1 VYISIAHGADRS
13 GAARGPRQHGRAGA
27 ATLAALSVIA
37 TGSVVLA
44 TPSVAQAAPVEAV
57 LSRQSIVA
65 RSAIVGPVLA
75 PTSAPARG
83 TSLTLA
89 VDKTSILDGQSIV
102 FNGALT
108 LRKKGTPLTNQ
119 ALRLEANTGGEWKTV
134 ASALAAA
141 DGTVAFTVKPTT
153 STKYRLTYAGVQTL
167 RAAVSPEQVITVKKP
182 PPPPPPPRTS
192 AAPSRPSLTGASAGS
207 AIGAN
212 GNPGSATGQ
221 AIVAAAA
228 AQSGKPYSYGSA
240 GPNAFDCS
248 GLVKYVFA
256 QFGISLPHNAHAQ
269 MGYGRPVSA
278 AEAAPGDLIFF
289 LDGGYA
295 YHVGIYAGGNM
306 MYDAPNSSS
315 TVGKHTIWSS
325 NVVFRRLV

>member
-1 VYISIAHGADRS
+1 MYISIAHGADRS
-13 GAARGPRQHGRAGA
+13 GAARGLRPNGRTSA
-27 ATLAALSVIA
+27 ATLAALSVLA
-37 TGSVVLA
+37 TGGVVLA
-44 TPSVAQAAPVEAV
+44 TPGVAHAAPAEAV
-57 LSRQSIVA
+57 QDGQSIVV
-65 RSAIVGPVLA
+65 RPAIVGPVVP
-75 PTSAPARG
+75 PTDAPARG
-83 TSLTLA
+83 TRVTLT
-89 VDKTSILDGQSIV
+89 VDKATILDGQSIV
-102 FNGALT
+102 FNGTLT

-141 DGTVAFTVKPTT
+141 DGTVTFTVKPTT
-153 STKYRLTYAGVQTL
+153 STKYRLAYAGVQTL
-167 RAAVSPEQVITVKKP
+167 RASVSVEQVITVKKP
-182 PPPPPPPRTS
+182 LPPPPPPTRS
-192 AAPSRPSLTGASAGS
+192 VAAPSRSSSSAGL

-269 MGYGRPVSA
+269 MSYGRPVSA
-278 AEAAPGDLIFF
+278 AEAAPGDLVFF

-295 YHVGIYAGGNM
+295 YHVGIYAGGNT
-306 MYDAPNSSS
+306 MYDAPNSGS
-315 TVGKHTIWSS
+315 TVGKHTIWTS

>member
-1 VYISIAHGADRS
+1 VYISIAHGSDRS
-13 GAARGPRQHGRAGA
+13 GAARGFRPHGRTGA

-44 TPSVAQAAPVEAV
+44 TPGVAHAASAEPVQ
-57 LSRQSIVA
+57 LGQSIVV
-65 RSAIVGPVLA
+65 RPAILGPVVP
-75 PTSAPARG
+75 PTDAPARG
-83 TSLTLA
+83 TSIALT
-89 VDKTSILDGQSIV
+89 VDKATILDGQSIV
-102 FNGALT
+102 FNGTLT

-119 ALRLEANTGGEWKTV
+119 ALRLEENTGGEWKTV
-134 ASALAAA
+134 ASALASA
-141 DGTVAFTVKPTT
+141 DGTVTFTIKPTT
-153 STKYRLTYAGVQTL
+153 SAKYRMTYAGIQSL
-167 RAAVSPEQVITVKKP
+167 RAAVSVEQEITVKKP
-182 PPPPPPPRTS
+182 PPPPPPAPRVSSVSNRST
-192 AAPSRPSLTGASAGS
+192 PSTPVS

-228 AQSGKPYSYGSA
+228 AQSGKPYSYASA

-269 MGYGRPVSA
+269 MSYGQPVSA
-278 AEAAPGDLIFF
+278 ADAAPGDLVFF

-295 YHVGIYAGGNM
+295 YHVGIYAGGGM
-306 MYDAPNSSS
+306 MYDAPHAGA
-315 TVGKHTIWSS
+315 TVGLHTIWTS
-325 NVVFRRLV
+325 NVVFRRIV

>member
-1 VYISIAHGADRS
+1 VYISIAHGPDRS
-13 GAARGPRQHGRAGA
+13 GAARGFRPHGRTSA

-37 TGSVVLA
+37 TGGVVLA
-44 TPSVAQAAPVEAV
+44 TPGVAHAVAAEPVQ
-57 LSRQSIVA
+57 SGQSIVA
-65 RSAIVGPVLA
+65 LSPVVGPVVP

-83 TSLTLA
+83 TSIALT
-89 VDKTSILDGQSIV
+89 VDKATILDGQSIV
-102 FNGALT
+102 FNGTLT

-119 ALRLEANTGGEWKTV
+119 AVRLEENSGGEWKTV

-141 DGTVAFTVKPTT
+141 DGTVTFTVKPTT
-153 STKYRLTYAGVQTL
+153 SAKYRLAYAGVQTL
-167 RAAVSPEQVITVKKP
+167 RASVSPEQVITVKKP
-182 PPPPPPPRTS
+182 PPPPPPPPRTS
-192 AAPSRPSLTGASAGS
+192 SVASNRSASSAGTS
-207 AIGAN
+207 KIGAN

-269 MGYGRPVSA
+269 MSYGRPVSA
-278 AEAAPGDLIFF
+278 AEAAPGDLVFF

-306 MYDAPNSSS
+306 MYDAPNAGS
-315 TVGKHTIWSS
+315 TVGKHVIWTS